1 VGLTGGSSEQ
11 TSLLRRLA
19 AELPALLRHRPKRT
33 KPKKMR
39 QRQRQ
44 RRLTAKQAKQLIS
57 EYEAGA
63 DMTVLAARWGLHR
76 TTVAA
81 HVRRAGVELR
91 RQGVPADRL
100 YEAVRLYNE
109 GWSLQRLAERYD
121 CDEETVRQAL
131 KRAGV
136 RLRAPWERI
145 ST

>member
-1 VGLTGGSSEQ
+1 MGQTVRSSKQ
-11 TSLLRRLA
+11 SALFRRLA
-19 AELPALLRHRPKRT
+19 KGLPALLRRRPRRT
-33 KPKKMR
+33 KPRKPR
-39 QRQRQ
+39 QTQH
-44 RRLTAKQAKQLIS
+44 RLTSQQAERLVA
-57 EYEAGA
+57 EYRAGA
-63 DMTVLAARWGLHR
+63 AMKELASRWDLHR

-81 HVRRAGVELR
+81 HMRRAGVELR
-91 RQGVPADRL
+91 RHGVPADRL
-100 YEAVRLYNE
+100 DEAVRLYNE